1 MNPESRH
8 RVVHSLSL
16 SLLQQ
21 QVTALLR
28 EGWTT
33 VGVPALAQPVDRS
46 CPAYWVQA
54 LYLQA
59 RPSTDPG
66 VLVAD
71 LPGLPESNPA

>member
-1 MNPESRH
+1 MNSQPRH

-21 QVTALLR
+21 EVTALLR

-33 VGVPALAQPVDRS
+33 VGAPALAQPIDRT

-54 LYLQA
+54 LHLQTRSA
-59 RPSTDPG
+59 PKPG
-66 VLVAD
+66 GLE
-71 LPGLPESNPA
+71 GLPAARSA